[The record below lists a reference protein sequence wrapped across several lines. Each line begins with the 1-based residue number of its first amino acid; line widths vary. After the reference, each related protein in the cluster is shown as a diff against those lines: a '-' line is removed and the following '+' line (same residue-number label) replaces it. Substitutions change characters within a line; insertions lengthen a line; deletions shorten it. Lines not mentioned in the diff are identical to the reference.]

1 MRIASDL
8 KGGYVANVFNAAEI
22 IDMGIAKE
30 KKRRD
35 FYGSAADKFKEK
47 DMKDLFSRL
56 RDWEDEHIKKFT
68 DIRDSTETY
77 EIRESYQGEFAA
89 YMKFVVDDMLY
100 KQVSAQWFA
109 KNVKEA
115 LAAIQYGIGFE
126 KDAILFFSELLK
138 YMMGPNREKV
148 EELIGEEK
156 KHLIYLSEL
165 KTKHIK

>member
-1 MRIASDL
+1 M
-8 KGGYVANVFNAAEI
+8 ANIFNAAEI

-35 FYGSAADKFKEK
+35 FYGYAADKFKEK
-47 DMKDLFSRL
+47 DMKDLFSKL
-56 RDWEDEHIKKFT
+56 RDWEDEHIKRFT
-68 DIRDSTETY
+68 DIRKSTGTY
-77 EIRESYQGEFAA
+77 EVQESVQGEFAA

-100 KQVSAQWFA
+100 AQISAEWFA
-109 KNVKEA
+109 RSVIDP
-115 LAAIQYGIGFE
+115 LVAIQYGIGFE

-138 YMMGPNREKV
+138 YMMGPDMEKI

-165 KTKHIK
+165 KAKYIK

>member
-1 MRIASDL
+1 M
-8 KGGYVANVFNAAEI
+8 ANVFNAAEI

-35 FYGSAADKFKEK
+35 FYGYAADKFNDK
-47 DMKDLFSRL
+47 DMRDLFARL

-68 DIRDSTETY
+68 DIRKSTETY
-77 EIRESYQGEFAA
+77 EVRESYQGEFAA
-89 YMKFVVDDMLY
+89 YMKFVVDDTLY
-100 KQVSAQWFA
+100 AQISAEWFT
-109 KNVKEA
+109 KNVTQP
-115 LAAIQYGIGFE
+115 LAAVQYGIGFE

-165 KTKHIK
+165 KANYIK

>member
-1 MRIASDL
+1 M
-8 KGGYVANVFNAAEI
+8 ANVFSAAEI

-35 FYGSAADKFKEK
+35 FYGYAADKFKEK
-47 DMKDLFSRL
+47 EMKDLFSKL
-56 RDWEDEHIKKFT
+56 RDWEGEHIKRFT
-68 DIRDSTETY
+68 DIRKSTETY
-77 EIRESYQGEFAA
+77 EVRESCQGEFAA

-100 KQVSAQWFA
+100 MQISAEWFA
-109 KNVKEA
+109 KNVKEP
-115 LAAIQYGIGFE
+115 LVAIQYGIGFE

-138 YMMGPNREKV
+138 YMMGPNKEKV

-165 KTKHIK
+165 KTKYIK

>member
-1 MRIASDL
+1 M
-8 KGGYVANVFNAAEI
+8 ANVFSAAEI

-35 FYGSAADKFKEK
+35 FYAYAADKFKEK

-68 DIRDSTETY
+68 QIRNSTDTY
-77 EIRESYQGEFAA
+77 EISESYQGEFGA

-100 KQVSAQWFA
+100 KQVSAPWFT
-109 KNVKEA
+109 KNVKKPIEA
-115 LAAIQYGIGFE
+115 IHYGIGFE
-126 KDAILFFSELLK
+126 KDAILFFSELLR
-138 YMMGPNREKV
+138 YMMPPHKEKV

-165 KTKHIK
+165 KTKYE